1 MKKYLGIITIISVI
15 IIIVLGFTVYDYIY
29 SQRSYTLDG
38 TNLEFKV
45 NDNRDFVRNEERL
58 HYISIHGNIYNM
70 IMIII
75 LILIISIIAFSSL
88 LIYMIVRYKK
98 YKEINGT
105 QINILLTLLLTIV
118 LFIRTIIRY
127 EIYEIINITSITIIL
142 NIFIS
147 IVTVIIAN
155 LVLKKSIYRW
165 IVSAIGLDI
174 LFIYLVNKVMFPK
187 YTVNFED
194 FCDLKIN
201 ITCTCIALFIVLIA
215 YLIKNI
221 INTMG
226 EK

>member
-38 TNLEFKV
+38 INLEFKV

-58 HYISIHGNIYNM
+58 HYISIHGNYYNV
-70 IMIII
+70 IMII
-75 LILIISIIAFSSL
+75 ILIISIIAFSSL
-88 LIYMIVRYKK
+88 LIYMIIRYKK

-165 IVSAIGLDI
+165 IVSVIGLDI
-174 LFIYLVNKVMFPK
+174 LFIYLVNKVMFQK

-194 FCDLKIN
+194 FCDFKIN
-201 ITCTCIALFIVLIA
+201 ITCTCIALFIVLMA